1 MSEESEPPGTDGIL
15 SPTVPWDIAVRTQ
28 RERVLQAMATNC
40 AEKTYAKTTIADI
53 VAGAGISR
61 ATFYKHFADKK
72 ECFQAAAE
80 DFLDKLLEAVAESSI
95 RAEGASTSRIRGAT
109 ATLLERLAAEPA
121 KATLLLIEAPNV
133 DVDIVLRYRRLA
145 MDGLETELRASGQ
158 ATGTVADPELSFG
171 RAKVLLTS
179 YIAAGDTE
187 RLPLLLPELLYIALL
202 PYVGQ
207 ELALEQAAAR

>member
-53 VAGAGISR
+53 VAAAGISR

-72 ECFQAAAE
+72 ECFRAAAD
-80 DFLDKLLEAVAESSI
+80 DFLAKLLEAVVESDI
-95 RAEGASTSRIRGAT
+95 RPEGSKANRVRSAIR
-109 ATLLERLAAEPA
+109 TLLEQLAAEPA

-133 DVDIVLRYRRLA
+133 DTDIVLRYRRLV
-145 MDGLETELRASGQ
+145 MDGLEAELKASGY
-158 ATGTVADPELSFG
+158 ATSTVADPELSFG

-179 YIAAGDTE
+179 RIAAGDIE
-187 RLPLLLPELLYIALL
+187 RLPSLLPELLYIALL

-207 ELALEQAAAR
+207 ELAMEQAVA